1 MTINGP
7 APMLLAFFMNA
18 AIDQNV
24 EKYITEHKL
33 ESKVESVL
41 KAKFDDKGLKRPQYN
56 GELPP
61 SNNGLGLQLLGITGD
76 EVILRMFTKKSKPK
90 R

>member
-1 MTINGP
+1 
-7 APMLLAFFMNA
+7 MNA

-33 ESKVESVL
+33 ESKVEAVL

-56 GELPP
+56 GALPP
-61 SNNGLGLQLLGITGD
+61 SNNGLGLKLLGITGD
-76 EVILRMFTKKSKPK
+76 EVSLQMS
-90 R
+90 

>member
-33 ESKVESVL
+33 ESKVEAVL

-76 EVILRMFTKKSKPK
+76 EVIPADVYEKSKPK